1 MLLIDGGAVEN
12 NEALTTAQQ
21 ILTASEI
28 TVPSGNLAD
37 GAYDNLGVFYPLPD
51 HIVSDPINIVPAN
64 VSRTADTAEG
74 SEDTKK
80 TSILKD
86 ETPENTI
93 TVKARRSDGV
103 GKDIVITA
111 SKKDKIQLLSK
122 KFREAAQVS
131 LCTLCGIS

>member
-1 MLLIDGGAVEN
+1 MVLGMLLIGGDTVETD
-12 NEALTTAQQ
+12 EALTTAQQ

-51 HIVSDPINIVPAN
+51 HIVSDPVNIVPAN
-64 VSRTADTAEG
+64 FSRTAGTAEG

-80 TSILKD
+80 TSIIKSD
-86 ETPENTI
+86 TPEDRITI
-93 TVKARRSDGV
+93 KARRSDGV
-103 GKDIVITA
+103 GKDILITA
-111 SKKDKIQLLSK
+111 SRKDTIQVLNK

-131 LCTLCGIS
+131 L